1 MTTESRYF
9 LFKTGV
15 YNVSDLLRY
24 MPVDIIPVNCND
36 DEVLTNF
43 IEDYKVTV
51 VSLPSVVYW
60 RSDDEIVIEAD
71 GSERI
76 VLPHWAVY
84 TFDEQHL
91 PWSWSQPPY

>member
-1 MTTESRYF
+1 MTTEPRYF

-36 DEVLTNF
+36 DEVLTKF

-60 RSDDEIVIEAD
+60 IPEERKVTDPD

-76 VLPHWAVY
+76 VQPHWAVY
-84 TFDEQHL
+84 TFDEQHV
-91 PWSWSQPPY
+91 PWSWSQAPY